1 MSDHASDVPSRPLQR
16 FPCSSRTTGFV
27 ALAGLAVAVVFVLI
41 DGDNVAHWAV
51 VTALVLLGLGVWL
64 TMIRPAVNA
73 HEDHVL
79 VRNALSDTSV
89 PWHLVE
95 SVELRQ
101 VLVIRTE
108 DKTVHGI
115 AVGRTAR
122 QQLKQRRQGSKSPKS
137 PFSGGA
143 LGGIGGA
150 VGSGGGAS
158 ASPAGLGSMDYADL
172 VVARLDNFA
181 TTNRERSM
189 GRSDLDRHWRWTEA
203 AAVVAVAVV
212 FVVLVVL
219 AAS

>member
-1 MSDHASDVPSRPLQR
+1 L
-16 FPCSSRTTGFV
+16 T
-27 ALAGLAVAVVFVLI
+27 GLAVAVVFVFL
-41 DGDNVAHWAV
+41 DGFNLAHWAV

-64 TMIRPAVNA
+64 TMIRPSVNA
-73 HEDHVL
+73 HDDHIL
-79 VRNALSDTSV
+79 VRNALSDTTV

-122 QQLKQRRQGSKSPKS
+122 QQLKQKRGGGSKSSRS
-137 PFSGGA
+137 PFSGGGFGG
-143 LGGIGGA
+143 LGGSI
-150 VGSGGGAS
+150 GSGGPAGQIGSGPSGA
-158 ASPAGLGSMDYADL
+158 PAGLGSLDYGDL

-181 TTNRERSM
+181 STNRERSM
-189 GRSDLDRHWRWTEA
+189 GRSALDRRWRWLEA
-203 AAVVAVAVV
+203 AAVAAVAVV

-219 AAS
+219 ASS